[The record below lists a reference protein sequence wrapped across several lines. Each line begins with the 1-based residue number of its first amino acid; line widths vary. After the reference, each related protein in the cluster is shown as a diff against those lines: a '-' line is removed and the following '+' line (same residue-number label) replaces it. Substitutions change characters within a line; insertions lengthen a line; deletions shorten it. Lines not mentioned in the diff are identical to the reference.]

1 MLELKLKLCCGAKHR
16 ETGADASCVGCT
28 TRCQCM
34 KLQPE
39 QDGGSRGGGHVESGR
54 EVNGLRGPPRAPSWG
69 RAEARRRVDGVIGW
83 RKGGESPLILRRRRG
98 AAAGPP
104 CEGVPP
110 SALRAALPGPR
121 LLAVA
126 GGPGRALQA

>member
-1 MLELKLKLCCGAKHR
+1 MAAILVLGRGA
-16 ETGADASCVGCT
+16 
-28 TRCQCM
+28 
-34 KLQPE
+34 L
-39 QDGGSRGGGHVESGR
+39 GGSRGGGHVESGR

-104 CEGVPP
+104 REGVPP